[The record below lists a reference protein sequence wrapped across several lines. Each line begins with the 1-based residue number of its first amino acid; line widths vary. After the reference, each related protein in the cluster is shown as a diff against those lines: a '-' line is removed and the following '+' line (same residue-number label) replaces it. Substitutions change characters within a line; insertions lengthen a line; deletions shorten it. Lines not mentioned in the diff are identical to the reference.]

1 MLSVKSLNKVFRE
14 ATESTSIEFVMT
26 KNGEV
31 MMSTI
36 DNMNYEGVFLSALG
50 RCWKGFD
57 ILENN
62 PMQYQIYTYE
72 QCNAVVTPCCGKY
85 LIAGV
90 ANHSIPIG
98 KVKCKLFSL
107 RDFIEEEFK
116 KLNCS

>member
-14 ATESTSIEFVMT
+14 ATESTSIEFVYDWIALLTCRMT

-72 QCNAVVTPCCGKY
+72 VGST
-85 LIAGV
+85 
-90 ANHSIPIG
+90 
-98 KVKCKLFSL
+98 
-107 RDFIEEEFK
+107 
-116 KLNCS
+116 